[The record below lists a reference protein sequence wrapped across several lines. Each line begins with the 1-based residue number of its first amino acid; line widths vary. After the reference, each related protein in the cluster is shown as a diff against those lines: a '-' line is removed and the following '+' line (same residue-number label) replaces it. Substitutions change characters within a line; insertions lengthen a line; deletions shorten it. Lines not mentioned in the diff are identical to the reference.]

1 MERPVEDRMGTT
13 NNSTS
18 AAKHDSLDSHPAAGP
33 QTAKSTTTSNGL
45 FGTPPVPNPTASS
58 QSPSGGGIFAGQLGT
73 AAGNSS
79 QKSSGGGLFGTPP
92 APNPTASSQ
101 SPSGGGIFAGQL
113 GTAAGNSSQKSSGGG
128 LFGTPPAP
136 NPTAS
141 SQSPSEGGIF
151 AGQLGTVA
159 GNSSQKSTGGGL
171 FGGRLSQDLPPTTF
185 GTRAPSRFSSNATDS
200 EISLF
205 GGRK

>member
-1 MERPVEDRMGTT
+1 VPNKERPVEDRMGTT

-18 AAKHDSLDSHPAAGP
+18 AAKHDSLNLHPAAGP
-33 QTAKSTTTSNGL
+33 QTAKSTTTSNRL

-92 APNPTASSQ
+92 VPNPTASSQ
-101 SPSGGGIFAGQL
+101 SPLGGGIFAGQL

-128 LFGTPPAP
+128 LFG
-136 NPTAS
+136 
-141 SQSPSEGGIF
+141 
-151 AGQLGTVA
+151 
-159 GNSSQKSTGGGL
+159 
-171 FGGRLSQDLPPTTF
+171 GRLSQDLPPTTF
-185 GTRAPSRFSSNATDS
+185 GTRAAPRFSSNATDS
-200 EISLF
+200 ETSLF
-205 GGRK
+205 GGRR